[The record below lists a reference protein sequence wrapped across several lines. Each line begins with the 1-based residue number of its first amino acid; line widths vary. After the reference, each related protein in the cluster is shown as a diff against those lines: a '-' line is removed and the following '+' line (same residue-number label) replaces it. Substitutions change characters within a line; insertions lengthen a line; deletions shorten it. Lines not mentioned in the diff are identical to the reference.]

1 MSDTVRDVLIRARER
16 ISVPERW
23 TQGAVARDING
34 SDVMTHSKRAVCW
47 CSMGAIKAE
56 AGELQYRAALNFL
69 TGIQGECVH
78 EYNDTH
84 THTEVLAMFDKAIEE
99 AEA

>member
-23 TQGAVARDING
+23 TQRALARDISG
-34 SDVMTHSKRAVCW
+34 APVMTHSKLAVCW
-47 CSMGAIKAE
+47 CSMGAMRAE
-56 AGELQYRAALNFL
+56 AGELLYRAALNFL
-69 TGIQGECVH
+69 TGIKGECVH